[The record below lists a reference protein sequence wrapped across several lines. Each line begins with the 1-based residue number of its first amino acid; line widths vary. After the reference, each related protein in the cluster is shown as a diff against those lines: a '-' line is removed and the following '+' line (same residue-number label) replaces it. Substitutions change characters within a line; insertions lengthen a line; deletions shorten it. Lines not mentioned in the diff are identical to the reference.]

1 MEGIKIFV
9 NECIP
14 FNILTEFIFINE
26 LYECLTCQLT
36 ISNIKYIVNCI
47 YRPPHTNVIR
57 FIDKFQDHVLSRFS
71 NRSNIIICG
80 DFNINLLNPHS
91 LNSVNTFIS
100 SMSAFNFISVINSPS
115 KYNPNNPITKYSLI
129 DQIWVNFTHLNI
141 SSGVICDDISDH
153 FPIFMHFKFTSKNS
167 HKITRYR
174 IFNDNNIN
182 KFNSLDFTECF
193 TSNSADVAY
202 NIFHKLLYKSYNNSF
217 PLKTKRIKSD
227 NFSEWITP
235 ELKFCLKKK
244 YRLLNML
251 KSSQITERSYT
262 EYKNLLNNAIRQAKT
277 IFYMKKASNIDAKKT
292 WKFIY
297 LIRTKKMWYI
307 VSIIIVVYLSQE

>member
-1 MEGIKIFV
+1 
-9 NECIP
+9 
-14 FNILTEFIFINE
+14 
-26 LYECLTCQLT
+26 
-36 ISNIKYIVNCI
+36 
-47 YRPPHTNVIR
+47 
-57 FIDKFQDHVLSRFS
+57 
-71 NRSNIIICG
+71 
-80 DFNINLLNPHS
+80 
-91 LNSVNTFIS
+91 
-100 SMSAFNFISVINSPS
+100 MSAFNFISVINSPS

-153 FPIFMHFKFTSKNS
+153 FPIFMHFKFTGKNS

-182 KFNSLDFTECF
+182 KFKENFNSLDFTECF

-202 NIFHKLLYKSYNNSF
+202 NIFHKLLYKSYYNSF

-251 KSSQITERSYT
+251 KSSQITKSSYT
-262 EYKNLLNNAIRQAKT
+262 EYKNLLNNAIRQAKI
-277 IFYMKKASNIDAKKT
+277 IFYMKKAIASNIDAKST
-292 WKFIY
+292 WKFINQV
-297 LIRTKKMWYI
+297 LNKNKKD
-307 VSIIIVVYLSQE
+307 VVHSVNNNSGISLSGINMSNYFNDFFVDTIPNMIKNRPILNVVTQNPFNLVKNNRDSFFLYPMTTHEVQNNIKKLKNKSCSFNDIQI